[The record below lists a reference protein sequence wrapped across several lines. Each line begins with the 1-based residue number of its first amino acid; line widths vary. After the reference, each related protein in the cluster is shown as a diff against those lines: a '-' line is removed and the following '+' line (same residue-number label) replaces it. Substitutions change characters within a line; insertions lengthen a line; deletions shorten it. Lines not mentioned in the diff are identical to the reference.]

1 MATRFPST
9 MPGSD
14 TAALNQLADEINQL
28 AVRTAADKAG
38 ATSTLTAAEMV
49 NNVVTQTGA
58 HGALAVTTA
67 TAAQL
72 VAALLNPQAGSS
84 FDFVIRNEDS
94 GTITLTGGTGVTL
107 DGTTAV
113 PTLKTQ
119 IYKGIVDVATAG
131 SEAVRLIGL
140 LTAAI

>member
-9 MPGSD
+9 MAASD
-14 TAALNQLADEINQL
+14 TAALNELADELRSVSQ
-28 AVRTAADKAG
+28 RSAADKSG
-38 ATSTLTAAEMV
+38 ATSVLTAAEMV

-58 HGALAVTTA
+58 HGALSIATA
-67 TAAQL
+67 TAAAI
-72 VAALLNPQAGSS
+72 VAAIPNAQAGSY
-84 FDFVIRNEDS
+84 FEFVLRNEDS
-94 GTITLTGGTGVTL
+94 GTCTLTAGTGVTL

-119 IYKGIVDVATAG
+119 IYRGIVDVATSGA
-131 SEAVRLIGL
+131 EAVRLIGL